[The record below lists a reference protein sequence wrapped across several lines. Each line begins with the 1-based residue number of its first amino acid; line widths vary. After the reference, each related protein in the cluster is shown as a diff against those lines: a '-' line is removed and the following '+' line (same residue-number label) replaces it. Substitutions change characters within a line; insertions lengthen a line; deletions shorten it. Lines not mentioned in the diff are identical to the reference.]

1 MKSKKELQKEL
12 SLALQRSG
20 TLTVL
25 HTNAVAVKIGL
36 SATEFEALDIIQNRQ
51 PITAGQLAT
60 YCGLTTGA
68 ITGLVD
74 RLQRGKFVR
83 RIRDDK
89 DRRKVFIK
97 PVEDTEKSKR
107 VYQLYGPMIEEYRTV
122 VEKYSPEE
130 LELLVKMNNELSDA
144 AERSIARL
152 HGL

>member
-1 MKSKKELQKEL
+1 MKSKKELQQEL

-36 SATEFEALDIIQNRQ
+36 SATEFEALDIIRNRQ

-60 YCGLTTGA
+60 FCGLTTGA

-74 RLQRGKFVR
+74 RLQRGKFVAR
-83 RIRDDK
+83 VRDDK

-107 VYQLYGPMIEEYRTV
+107 VYQLYGPMIEEFRVIIENYTA
-122 VEKYSPEE
+122 EE
-130 LELLVKMNNELSDA
+130 LELLVKMHNEMSDA
-144 AERSIARL
+144 AERAISRL
-152 HGL
+152 HDL